1 MSVAIKLPL
10 PIFSPI
16 SIIFVINNNNNN
28 NDDDDNNDNNSSYE
42 GMFNTNITAYT
53 WIMILLHWLLKLEVN
68 SKIKN
73 VITIDYKQIL
83 IIKIIKFCYYRLST
97 DVDY

>member
-1 MSVAIKLPL
+1 MPL

-53 WIMILLHWLLKLEVN
+53 WIMILLH
-68 SKIKN
+68 
-73 VITIDYKQIL
+73 
-83 IIKIIKFCYYRLST
+83 
-97 DVDY
+97 